1 MKKVKKDIKWLDGV
15 IIGLLKQTVGQIWDS
30 CNKGLLYLSEM
41 KISFHLSNDL
51 DRIAP
56 QFMQSKFSSFNS
68 EN

>member
-1 MKKVKKDIKWLDGV
+1 MKKVKKDIKWLDSV
-15 IIGLLKQTVGQIWDS
+15 IIGLLEQTVGQIWDS
-30 CNKGLLYLSEM
+30 CSKGLLYLREM
-41 KISFHLSNDL
+41 KCNDL